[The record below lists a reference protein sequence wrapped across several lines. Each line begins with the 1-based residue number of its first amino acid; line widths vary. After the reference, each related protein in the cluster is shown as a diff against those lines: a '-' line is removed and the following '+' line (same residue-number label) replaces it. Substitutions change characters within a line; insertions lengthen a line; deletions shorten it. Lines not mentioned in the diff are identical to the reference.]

1 MQMAAVSISEPTPAA
16 KTPSFAGKGIVA
28 VVLYE
33 YEATEDNEI
42 NLAEGD
48 FVEHIEEIDE
58 GWWSGVGPDGKTG
71 LFPCLSFL
79 YFTFLLQKLIP

>member
-1 MQMAAVSISEPTPAA
+1 MAAVSISEPTPAV
-16 KTPSFAGKGIVA
+16 KTPSFVGKGIFA

-33 YEATEDNEI
+33 YKATEDNAI

-48 FVEHIEEIDE
+48 FIEYTEEIDG

-71 LFPCLSFL
+71 IFPCLSSLFYFL
-79 YFTFLLQKLIP
+79 VTETDSLDS